1 MQVSNRFHGY
11 QLSIRFNSR
20 QIVNRSSAKGKQ
32 TSEAYNCDEK
42 LANKFIRKFMRK
54 GEPFVMSINAKQRRV
69 YSNLLLPSD
78 FARVVDPKNCRSHCG
93 SNLKPHFNV
102 ALPIIAATC
111 PSSIVFLSFFP
122 LTDVVYQRHCHLTL
136 PHFAVSR
143 LSRSVRHYKFVDSF

>member
-32 TSEAYNCDEK
+32 KSEAYNCDEK

-111 PSSIVFLSFFP
+111 PSSIVFLSSFFSP
-122 LTDVVYQRHCHLTL
+122 YRRRLPTALSSHAPTL
-136 PHFAVSR
+136 RGQS
-143 LSRSVRHYKFVDSF
+143 SVTISETLQIR